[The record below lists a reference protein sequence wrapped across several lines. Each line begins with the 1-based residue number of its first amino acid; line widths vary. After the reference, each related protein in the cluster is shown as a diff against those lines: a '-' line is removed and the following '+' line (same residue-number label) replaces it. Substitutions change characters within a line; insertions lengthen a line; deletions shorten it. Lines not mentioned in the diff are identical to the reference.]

1 MAETG
6 LFSLVLIWTTR
17 EQLSQGKLGG
27 RRGSSAC
34 TIIAVLLAEIASRS
48 CKLLLPHRGRLC
60 DKWYSAVAD
69 AISEGN
75 SIYDRYVDKPGI
87 LLDLLDVSEIFVK
100 DQEKHLHITETKPV
114 WLSPSTDPFTCT
126 LCYNVT
132 QFSQKKGQNFAV
144 FICQKKSVLI
154 VSDGTGKV
162 LVIDTH
168 FHADTNSGTYFI
180 YGDADEVAWYFTK
193 NYPGKAVGTLTEVS
207 FVLLVD

>member
-27 RRGSSAC
+27 KRGSSAC

-87 LLDLLDVSEIFVK
+87 LLDVLDVSEIFAK
-100 DQEKHLHITETKPV
+100 DQEKNLHIIETKPV

-132 QFSQKKGQNFAV
+132 QFSLKRGKILLFSFAR
-144 FICQKKSVLI
+144 KSQ
-154 VSDGTGKV
+154 S
-162 LVIDTH
+162 
-168 FHADTNSGTYFI
+168 
-180 YGDADEVAWYFTK
+180 
-193 NYPGKAVGTLTEVS
+193 
-207 FVLLVD
+207 

>member
-114 WLSPSTDPFTCT
+114 WLLPLNDPFNCT
-126 LCYNVT
+126 FCHNRA
-132 QFSQKKGQNFAV
+132 QFSLKWGQNFAV